1 MPDRRWP
8 AKRDID
14 GVKQYSIRPDQ
25 TAPLSAW
32 AALIPDHDEPSVHRP
47 RLCALLDRAQRLAVV
62 KAPVGFGKS
71 VLVAQWVMRR
81 SIGPHR
87 VVLVSGNDVGG
98 STSSQRFEG
107 AAGIEFLGHSLGRL
121 TEPLLLVVDAF
132 ERLSGTGIARELTDL
147 VRRSDL
153 VSVVVAGRS
162 TGGLEKKPDVGFVP
176 TVLTEYDMVFSPAE
190 TALIVGGIAPDLPDS
205 DLFECHKQLRG
216 WPLAVKE
223 LAHLLTE
230 IGPPEDLESMCA
242 IALTRAS
249 RVLSA
254 EIGDE
259 GFAKAGPL
267 SLTKKFDLDLA
278 SNLLVT
284 SSGSLERRMS
294 PVPNADALIGRFEHN
309 GLVHRSVIPAE
320 HSLWWSPIL
329 REVVAQEFTRRHPER
344 VCGLEEALADWYVS
358 SGDPRNALLHAANA
372 RRWDMVVG
380 LLDAHPMLLVNALDG
395 DLARA
400 VAAAPAELMLSAS
413 VAPIARA
420 LVLELPL
427 DARTTHRTEPLT
439 GGELYAVS
447 SGPNVRHEIEKQ
459 LLMLSL
465 FRRRGLF
472 EQAAVSCTNVKA
484 LMSSAIVSRT
494 EEVASL
500 QSSALLQSA
509 MLHELVGDSQVACL
523 ELKQAHSR
531 STVSDAPFSGADA
544 AGRLAMSQ
552 AMLGDHRR
560 AEAWRGRA
568 TETDGWATG
577 LNRYLK
583 GPVAIAD
590 ALVSVRALDSERCEA
605 ALLAMDD
612 NGDALEYD
620 ELWPFVAY
628 CRAAHGLLWGD
639 RLSSLDQL
647 EASWVPIDLLTS
659 ALANGGVAGPLLAAA
674 RAELFMALGRGNDA
688 RAVLD
693 SCSRDHP
700 LLRVARARFALLSG
714 ANESAIALTNAV
726 TDHVPGGDGAPVS
739 ERPGS
744 TASSLLQ
751 RLESMVIQV
760 VARNRIGMRDA
771 ACDLLRRAVNQAE
784 QLGLLLPFVGVPRA
798 ELDEVAGSV
807 PSASELLRSAPLAH
821 FGDIYPP
828 TVGLVT
834 LTEREKSILVGL
846 VAGMDLRRI
855 ASSGYVSINTIKT
868 QLRVLYR
875 KLNVTSREQALL
887 AATELHLLPICIATQ
902 HEEPGVNVHADAT

>member
-1 MPDRRWP
+1 MPDRKWP
-8 AKRDID
+8 ATEDLQ
-14 GVKQYSIRPDQ
+14 GAEQYSIRADQ
-25 TAPLSAW
+25 AAPLSAW
-32 AALIPDHDEPSVHRP
+32 AALIPEHDEPSVHRP
-47 RLCALLDRAQRLAVV
+47 RLCNLLDRAQRLAVV
-62 KAPVGFGKS
+62 DAPVGFGKS

-87 VVLVSGNDVGG
+87 VIFVSGNDVGAAISG
-98 STSSQRFEG
+98 HGLEG
-107 AAGIEFLGHSLGRL
+107 CGEIESLGISLGRL
-121 TEPLLLVVDAF
+121 KEPLLLVVDAF
-132 ERLSGTGIARELTDL
+132 ERLSGTGIAHDLTDL
-147 VRRSDL
+147 MRGNDL
-153 VSVVVAGRS
+153 LSVVVAGRS
-162 TGGLEKKPDVGFVP
+162 TGGLETMSDVGFAP
-176 TVLTEYDMVFSPAE
+176 TLLTERDMVFSQAE
-190 TALIVGGIAPDLPDS
+190 TALILGRIAPDLADS
-205 DLFECHKQLRG
+205 DLGECHKRLRG

-223 LAHLLTE
+223 LAHLLSE
-230 IGPPEDLESMCA
+230 VGLPKDPESMCA
-242 IALTRAS
+242 IALARAC

-267 SLTKKFDLDLA
+267 SLAEKFDLDLA
-278 SNLLVT
+278 SNLLEI
-284 SSGSLERRMS
+284 SSESLERRMS
-294 PVPNADALIGRFEHN
+294 PVPDPDTLIARFEDN
-309 GLVHRSVIPAE
+309 GLVKRSAIPAE
-320 HSLWWSPIL
+320 RSLWWSPLL
-329 REVVAQEFTRRHPER
+329 RDVVAQEFSRRHPER
-344 VCGLEEALADWYVS
+344 VGGLEEALATWYVA
-358 SGDPRNALLHAANA
+358 SGEPINALLHAANA
-372 RRWDMVVG
+372 RKWDMVVG
-380 LLDAHPMLLVNALDG
+380 LLDSHPMLLMYALGG

-400 VAAAPAELMLSAS
+400 VAAAPVELMLSAS
-413 VAPIARA
+413 VAPITRA

-427 DARTTHRTEPLT
+427 DARTAYRTEPLT
-439 GGELYAVS
+439 GGELYAIS
-447 SGPNVRHEIEKQ
+447 SGPSVRHEIERQ

-472 EQAAVSCTNVKA
+472 EQATVSCTNVKA
-484 LMSSAIVSRT
+484 LMSSAMASRT

-500 QSSALLQSA
+500 QSSALVQSA
-509 MLHELVGDSQVACL
+509 MLHELMGDSQVACL

-531 STVSDAPFSGADA
+531 STVSDVPFSAVDA

-552 AMLGDHRR
+552 AMLGDHRG
-560 AEAWRGRA
+560 AEAWRRRA
-568 TETDGWATG
+568 IETNGWAAG
-577 LNRYLK
+577 LDRYLK
-583 GPVAIAD
+583 GPITIAD
-590 ALVSVRALDSERCEA
+590 ALVSARALDSERCDA

-612 NGDALEYD
+612 SGDAFEYD

-628 CRAAHGLLWGD
+628 CRAVHGLLWGD
-639 RLSSLDQL
+639 RLNSLDQL

-659 ALANGGVAGPLLAAA
+659 ALANGGVAGPLIAAA

-700 LLRVARARFALLSG
+700 MVRVAKARFALLSG
-714 ANESAIALTNAV
+714 ANESAITLTNAV
-726 TDHVPGGDGAPVS
+726 TDHARRGDGAFES
-739 ERPGS
+739 ERAGIA
-744 TASSLLQ
+744 ASSPLQ

-784 QLGLLLPFVGVPRA
+784 QLGLLLPFIGVPRA
-798 ELDEVAGSV
+798 ELDEIATSV
-807 PSASELLRSAPLAH
+807 PSAFELLGSEPLSH

-834 LTEREKSILVGL
+834 LTEREKSILIGL

-887 AATELHLLPICIATQ
+887 VATELRLLPVYIATQ
-902 HEEPGVNVHADAT
+902 HEESGVNVRADAT